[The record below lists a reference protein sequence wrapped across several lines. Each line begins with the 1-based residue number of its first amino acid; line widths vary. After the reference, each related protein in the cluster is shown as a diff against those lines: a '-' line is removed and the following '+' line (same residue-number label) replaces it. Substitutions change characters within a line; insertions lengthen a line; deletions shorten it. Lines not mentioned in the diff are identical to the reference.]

1 MFEDSDEDLIGSER
15 SALPVRAMTLVM
27 VGLAVL
33 ALLAV
38 AAEAIWLRPRH
49 DDFERHKA
57 DRSAVIAATQRFVNV
72 ANTYTPDTFEAMTQQ
87 VREMLSTKLRT
98 SFDKENQDLGSV
110 IQQAQLAST
119 GKVLKTGVASLDDD
133 SAVVLVVA
141 DADTTSKAQ
150 DSTRHFRW
158 QVDLVKV
165 KDEWLI
171 DDFDAVTDPSA
182 GVTQ

>member
-1 MFEDSDEDLIGSER
+1 M
-15 SALPVRAMTLVM
+15 
-27 VGLAVL
+27 L

-38 AAEAIWLRPRH
+38 AAEAVWLRPRH

-57 DRSAVIAATQRFVNV
+57 DGRRSSPPTQRFVNV
-72 ANTYTPDTFEAMTQQ
+72 ANTYTPDTLRGDDPSRSAQ
-87 VREMLSTKLRT
+87 MLSTKLRDQ
-98 SFDKENQDLGSV
+98 FDKENQDLGSV

-165 KDEWLI
+165 KDEWLV